1 METTSLFV
9 QICIIYCGLYYQ
21 AGKNDDFIQTDGV
34 MYSILLL
41 VLIASILFV
50 ATFIFR
56 MRLEMMKSTV
66 KKSNFCF
73 KILSCGRI
81 KDKQAF
87 IEDNKLNVLAQGEM
101 TMTELKEVDGHK
113 IEKKDKDIDEDSQ
126 MESSG

>member
-1 METTSLFV
+1 
-9 QICIIYCGLYYQ
+9 
-21 AGKNDDFIQTDGV
+21 